1 MKKLI
6 LLIATV
12 TLCMILFLACDKDNP
27 TAPYNPVIDPANFV
41 STIDNPFYP
50 LTPGTIFFYES
61 ATQEGKEINKVHVTH
76 ATKEILGVTCV
87 VVEDTVWLEGNIIEA
102 ALDWYAQDKDGN
114 VWYFGEDSK
123 AFENGVVVST
133 EGSWEAGVD
142 GAKPGYI
149 MKAAPKIGESYR
161 QEYYEE
167 EAEDMAEVL
176 SLTDS
181 ASVPY
186 GSYQNCLKTRE
197 WTPLERNFEENKYYA
212 AGVGCV
218 LEVVTKG
225 GSERVELIDIKHE

>member
-6 LLIATV
+6 LLITAV
-12 TLCMILFLACDKDNP
+12 TLWLILFLACDKDNP

-41 STIDNPFYP
+41 TIVDNPFFP
-50 LTPGTIFFYES
+50 LTPGTSYHYKAITS
-61 ATQEGKEINKVHVTH
+61 EGTETNTVHVTH
-76 ATKEILGVTCV
+76 ATKEILSIACV
-87 VVEDTVWLEGNIIEA
+87 IVEDTVWLEGNIIEA
-102 ALDWYAQDKDGN
+102 TLDWYAQDKDGN

-123 AFENGVVVST
+123 EFENGVVVST

-142 GAKPGYI
+142 GAKPGII
-149 MKAAPKIGESYR
+149 MEGNPKVGDTYR
-161 QEYYEE
+161 QEYYKD

-186 GSYQNCLKTRE
+186 GSFKDCLKTRE
-197 WTPLERNFEENKYYA
+197 WNPLERNFEENKYYA
-212 AGVGCV
+212 AGIGCV

-225 GSERVELIDIKHE
+225 GSERVEMINITGK